1 MRKILAACGAIALVQ
16 AHADAR
22 HLTSDRE
29 LGPAIVQPLDGPS
42 PGVALKRAADRPSH
56 LRSVNPDGAAAKAR
70 VEATGEAE
78 PNDISATLAFL
89 LDVYGPAPETKQSQ
103 DRRREYA
110 QKYIDS
116 HPGMPGVLF
125 IEDVVD
131 HGSSN
136 TSVGQ
141 HQLEFRQTLVNYYV
155 GGGTLNDTVF
165 GFIDGPYPPMWTTET
180 SAVYTSL
187 IYVDA
192 QGNETYV
199 SQAKVNEMA
208 ELAPGLSQEMM
219 QRQETDRRY
228 KASQVSLAEAIKQS
242 SDSGKDEGLQELRQR
257 QQQLLAEREEELRKR
272 QQRDAEMDRMYE
284 LGLRADSGT
293 ISLSEQKELDNYI
306 EKAEPE
312 VATGTPAEPVISH
325 ALKSCP
331 ICRRINV
338 AALRG
343 RHFTGTL
350 RFISNSDRSLVKV
363 YRHGCGQAIAVLRSV
378 RSDLSGPIFGTW
390 TNAGM
395 VSPPTQD
402 TAISIP

>member
-1 MRKILAACGAIALVQ
+1 M
-16 AHADAR
+16 D
-22 HLTSDRE
+22 
-29 LGPAIVQPLDGPS
+29 
-42 PGVALKRAADRPSH
+42 
-56 LRSVNPDGAAAKAR
+56 
-70 VEATGEAE
+70 ATGDAE
-78 PNDISATLAFL
+78 PNDANATLAFL
-89 LDVYGPAPETKQSQ
+89 LDVYGPAPQTKQSQ

-110 QKYIDS
+110 KKYIES
-116 HPGMPGVLF
+116 HPGTPGVLF
-125 IEDVVD
+125 IEDVID

-136 TSVGQ
+136 TSVRQ

-165 GFIDGPYPPMWTTET
+165 GFVDGPYPPMWTAET
-180 SAVYTSL
+180 STIYTSL

-192 QGNETYV
+192 HGNETYV
-199 SQAKVNEMA
+199 SEAKVNEMA

-219 QRQETDRRY
+219 QRQESDRRY

-257 QQQLLAEREEELRKR
+257 QQQLLAEREEDLRKR

-284 LGLRADSGT
+284 LSLKADSGS
-293 ISLSEQKELDNYI
+293 ISLSEQNELDNYI

-312 VATGTPAEPVISH
+312 IATGTPADPVISH

-338 AALRG
+338 AALRS

-363 YRHGCGQAIAVLRSV
+363 YRHGRGQAIAVLRSV
-378 RSDLSGPIFGTW
+378 RRDLSGPIFGAW

-395 VSPPTQD
+395 ASPPTQD
-402 TAISIP
+402 TAISTP